1 MSSFSSGELPFLT
14 LQLKRGKEPEGKY
27 TFRILALLLLLARDV
42 VETKKKKKKKKHS
55 KGMKEINGGSG
66 FLRLLST
73 VIYEEAFSFGSP

>member
-1 MSSFSSGELPFLT
+1 MSSFSSGELLFLI

-27 TFRILALLLLLARDV
+27 TFSILPLLLLLARDV
-42 VETKKKKKKKKHS
+42 VETKKKKKKKDS

-73 VIYEEAFSFGSP
+73 VTYEEAFNFGSP